1 MSIVDT
7 ALFNRLIAENPK
19 DRDSLQKELLKK
31 IQDKSGRKTISY
43 LANFKTH
50 PFNMISFDDK
60 SYLVLLMDSVSNNAE
75 EIDFILHSPGG
86 FAESVEMMVK
96 LLRSRFKKVRFI
108 IPHTAKSAATMLA
121 LSGNEI
127 LMSSS
132 AELGP
137 IDPQVS
143 GAISGPAQSIIDG
156 FEDIK
161 KTVEKEKK
169 LNGAYVPILNKMDVA
184 TVKRCENSLKYGRS
198 IVKDWIV
205 KYMFSEDK
213 ISPRKKKVKAN
224 SISKYFSDH
233 RMHLTHGRPI
243 MWEDAAKRSVK
254 ARSIENIDRDLAALI
269 KEYFLRFEYIFHNIA
284 INKIFQS
291 EKEYM
296 VSMNP
301 VIPRLRPAMVSPL
314 PISPQ
319 KPTQPQ
325 PHSPEKPAQSQAVPQ
340 E

>member
-1 MSIVDT
+1 LSSADT
-7 ALFNRLIAENPK
+7 PLFNKLIAEDPK
-19 DRDSLQKELLKK
+19 DRDNLQKELLKK

-60 SYLVLLMDSVSNNAE
+60 SYLVLLMDSISNAE

-96 LLRSRFKKVRFI
+96 ILRSRFKNIRFI

-127 LMSSS
+127 LMSPS

-161 KTVEKEKK
+161 KMVEKEKK
-169 LNGAYVPILNKMDVA
+169 LNGAYVPILSKMDVA
-184 TVKRCENSLKYGRS
+184 TVKRCENSLMYGRS
-198 IVKDWIV
+198 IVKDWIA

-213 ISPRKKKVKAN
+213 ISPRKKKIKAN

-233 RMHLTHGRPI
+233 RKHLTHGRPI
-243 MWEDAAKRSVK
+243 MWEDAAKKGVK
-254 ARSIENIDRDLAALI
+254 ARNIEEVDIDLATLI
-269 KEYFLRFEYIFHNIA
+269 KEYSLRFEYIFHNIA

-301 VIPRLRPAMVSPL
+301 VIPRLRPDMVAPL

-319 KPTQPQ
+319 KPAQPQPPSSEKPTQPQ
-325 PHSPEKPAQSQAVPQ
+325 AILQ

>member
-1 MSIVDT
+1 
-7 ALFNRLIAENPK
+7 
-19 DRDSLQKELLKK
+19 
-31 IQDKSGRKTISY
+31 
-43 LANFKTH
+43 
-50 PFNMISFDDK
+50 MISFDDK
-60 SYLVLLMDSVSNNAE
+60 SYLVLLVDSISSAE

-127 LMSSS
+127 LMSPS

-161 KTVEKEKK
+161 KSVEKEKK

-198 IVKDWIV
+198 IVKEWIV

-213 ISPRKKKVKAN
+213 ISPRKKKIKAN

-233 RMHLTHGRPI
+233 RKHLTHGRPI
-243 MWEDAAKRSVK
+243 MWEDAAKKGVK
-254 ARSIENIDRDLAALI
+254 VRNIEQVDSDLAAL
-269 KEYFLRFEYIFHNIA
+269 
-284 INKIFQS
+284 
-291 EKEYM
+291 
-296 VSMNP
+296 V
-301 VIPRLRPAMVSPL
+301 
-314 PISPQ
+314 
-319 KPTQPQ
+319 T
-325 PHSPEKPAQSQAVPQ
+325 
-340 E
+340 

>member
-1 MSIVDT
+1 MSNADT
-7 ALFNRLIAENPK
+7 ALFNKLIAENPK
-19 DRDSLQKELLKK
+19 DRDNLQKELLKK
-31 IQDKSGRKTISY
+31 IQDQSGRKTISY
-43 LANFKTH
+43 LANFKTQ

-60 SYLVLLMDSVSNNAE
+60 SYLVLLMDSITDTE
-75 EIDFILHSPGG
+75 EIDFIVHSPGG

-96 LLRSRFKKVRFI
+96 LLRSRFKKIRFI

-127 LMSSS
+127 LMSPS

-198 IVKDWIV
+198 IVKDWIA

-233 RMHLTHGRPI
+233 RKHLTHGRPI
-243 MWEDAAKRSVK
+243 MWEEAAKKGVK
-254 ARSIENIDRDLAALI
+254 ARNIEQVDKEFAVLI
-269 KEYFLRFEYIFHNIA
+269 KEYFLRFEYIFHNIT

-301 VIPRLRPAMVSPL
+301 IIPRLRPAIVAPL

-319 KPTQPQ
+319 KAPQPQ
-325 PHSPEKPAQSQAVPQ
+325 SPSPEKPAQSQAIPQ